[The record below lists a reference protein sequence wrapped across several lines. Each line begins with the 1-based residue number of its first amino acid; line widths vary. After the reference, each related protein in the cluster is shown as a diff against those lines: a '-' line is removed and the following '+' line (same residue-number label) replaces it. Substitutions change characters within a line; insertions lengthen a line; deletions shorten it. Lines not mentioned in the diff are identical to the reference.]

1 MSLVPRTRD
10 QRVFLLAQ
18 FINTYG
24 TGLILTAAMLYG
36 IKVVHLTPARTGLA
50 ISIAGL
56 VGLFSSMP
64 IGRLADL
71 RGPREVF
78 ALSLLL
84 LATTNAAY
92 VFLAHDFVSL
102 LLIAIVDTA
111 AMNASNAVAVALTR
125 RVGGEDA
132 ITLRAQMSAVL
143 NVGTALGVATCGI
156 ALQLNT
162 VSAYRALFL
171 GNALSYLAGAV
182 IVGLLPRFEPLPGA
196 HEESPLAALK
206 DKAFVGYTLLSGGMT
221 LQYLIPMMLMPVW
234 VVFHTNAPRW
244 SVSAFM
250 IINTLIAFLFQV
262 RVGKKVQTIRQGGAA
277 FRRAGVIFL
286 FSCSAMGLASGL
298 PGWAALLL
306 LAAAVL
312 LLTYGELWQS
322 SGMFALDFGSRPRTR
337 RASTRAWPARPTSAR
352 WRWLPSSCSAWCWP
366 AAGSVLSCSARGS
379 PSSAWSARPWPG
391 GVSGP
396 APPRWPRPE
405 IQANLAR
412 PRWLP
417 SDRDL
422 TAGIQLYR
430 RFMAGD
436 SLRFAGL
443 GFCCLFRDCG
453 GFRRAPGGCGPSA
466 RGRRRPGGGP
476 AAGSGWFTRVI
487 CRGDHGLTV
496 SADGEGLV
504 GQAGGT
510 LLRETADKPGLTAA
524 LAGAPEKEGRFPGVD
539 RGVAMVSA
547 AMMIAL
553 GGRSMSG
560 IAVLGHLSLVRGE
573 PVTWQALRRTLDLAD
588 PGTLGR
594 SRRPGQGS
602 ARTCAVGAGAS
613 PGTPG
618 PAAHPTRTGSGHENQ
633 K

>member
-1 MSLVPRTRD
+1 
-10 QRVFLLAQ
+10 VFLLAQ

-50 ISIAGL
+50 ITIAGL

-84 LATTNAAY
+84 LAATNAAY
-92 VFLAHDFVSL
+92 VFFAHDFVSL

-111 AMNASNAVAVALTR
+111 AMNASNSVAVALTR

-221 LQYLIPMMLMPVW
+221 LQYLVPMMLMPVW
-234 VVFHTNAPRW
+234 VVYHTNAPRW

-262 RVGKKVQTIRQGGAA
+262 RVGKKVQNIRQGGAA

-306 LAAAVL
+306 LGTAVV

-322 SGMFALDFGSRPRTR
+322 SGMFALDFGLAPPHAQGQYQGLAGT
-337 RASTRAWPARPTSAR
+337 ANFSAVA
-352 WRWLPSSCSAWCWP
+352 LAPFLLL
-366 AAGSVLSCSARGS
+366 GVVL
-379 PSSAWSARPWPG
+379 PG
-391 GVSGP
+391 G
-396 APPRWPRPE
+396 R
-405 IQANLAR
+405 
-412 PRWLP
+412 
-417 SDRDL
+417 
-422 TAGIQLYR
+422 
-430 RFMAGD
+430 
-436 SLRFAGL
+436 L
-443 GFCCLFRDCG
+443 GFVLLG
-453 GFRRAPGGCGPSA
+453 A
-466 RGRRRPGGGP
+466 
-476 AAGSGWFTRVI
+476 WFAV
-487 CRGDHGLTV
+487 L
-496 SADGEGLV
+496 GLV
-504 GQAGGT
+504 GPAVARWGERT
-510 LLRETADKPGLTAA
+510 RPDA
-524 LAGAPEKEGRFPGVD
+524 LAAAEDPARS
-539 RGVAMVSA
+539 SA
-547 AMMIAL
+547 AE
-553 GGRSMSG
+553 
-560 IAVLGHLSLVRGE
+560 AVAE
-573 PVTWQALRRTLDLAD
+573 
-588 PGTLGR
+588 
-594 SRRPGQGS
+594 
-602 ARTCAVGAGAS
+602 
-613 PGTPG
+613 
-618 PAAHPTRTGSGHENQ
+618 
-633 K
+633 